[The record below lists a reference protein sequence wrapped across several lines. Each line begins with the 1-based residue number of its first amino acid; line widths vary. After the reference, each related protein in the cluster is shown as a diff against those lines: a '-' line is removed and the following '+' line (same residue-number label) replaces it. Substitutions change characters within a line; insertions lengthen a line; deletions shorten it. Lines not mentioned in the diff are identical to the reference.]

1 MPPILQDLQDV
12 LRGFKMTLDFNKLF
26 SAVVGIILS
35 IIWVLVI
42 LAFASAFKL
51 VAISPFELITGFLI
65 SPRFGLCSLI
75 RTFFSSIQT
84 VDWGEYAVLVVLV
97 FGLLIIWSVFAGSI
111 TRLAAVEFAKG
122 EKLGTKD
129 SLVFSVKKFWSYF
142 WCPLTPVLGVLFF
155 IACNVIGGL
164 LGKIQIAGE
173 IAVAIGFPLA
183 ILSGFLIVFIGLIG
197 IIGFFLMYPTISA
210 EGSDT
215 FDAMSR
221 AYSYVLSRPAH
232 FLSLLISIL
241 VCGVILV
248 FFTSFVACLVMKT
261 TYCTVG
267 IGMGD
272 KFDTIRAFIAG
283 LGSGGGIPTES
294 LGTTSMKFAALMMM
308 LYIVLVKVAVG
319 SIIVAFAGSAST
331 IAYLILRKDVD
342 GTEIFD
348 VYMEEKDEVV
358 PKTEKNDEDDETPGA
373 KEEKTSEAKEPEDPE
388 PEPEAE
394 EPNIDEKKPSDESSG
409 GNGSSSGKSE

>member
-1 MPPILQDLQDV
+1 
-12 LRGFKMTLDFNKLF
+12 
-26 SAVVGIILS
+26 
-35 IIWVLVI
+35 
-42 LAFASAFKL
+42 
-51 VAISPFELITGFLI
+51 
-65 SPRFGLCSLI
+65 
-75 RTFFSSIQT
+75 
-84 VDWGEYAVLVVLV
+84 
-97 FGLLIIWSVFAGSI
+97 
-111 TRLAAVEFAKG
+111 
-122 EKLGTKD
+122 
-129 SLVFSVKKFWSYF
+129 
-142 WCPLTPVLGVLFF
+142 VLFF

-183 ILSGFLIVFIGLIG
+183 ILSGFLIVFIGVIG
-197 IIGFFLMYPTISA
+197 FIGFFLMYPTISA

-241 VCGVILV
+241 VCGTILI

-261 TYCTVG
+261 TYLTVG

-283 LGSGGGIPTES
+283 LGDGGTS
-294 LGTTSMKFAALMMM
+294 TVALGTISMKFAALMMM
-308 LYIVLVKVAVG
+308 LYVVLVKVVVG

-342 GTEIFD
+342 GTELFD
-348 VYMEEKDEVV
+348 VYIEEEEAVPETKD
-358 PKTEKNDEDDETPGA
+358 NDKDVETPGA
-373 KEEKTSEAKEPEDPE
+373 KEEKTSEVKVPEKPKPE
-388 PEPEAE
+388 PEPKPE
-394 EPNIDEKKPSDESSG
+394 EPKVDDKKPSDESSG
-409 GNGSSSGKSE
+409 GNGSSSGKPE

>member
-1 MPPILQDLQDV
+1 MPPILQDLQDI

-42 LAFASAFKL
+42 LTFASAFKY

-65 SPRFGLCSLI
+65 SPRLGLCSLI
-75 RTFFSSIQT
+75 QTVLSSIQT
-84 VDWGEYAVLVVLV
+84 VDWREFVVLVVLV
-97 FGLLIIWSVFAGSI
+97 FGLLTIWSIFAGSI
-111 TRLAAVEFAKG
+111 TRSAAVEFAKG
-122 EKLGTKD
+122 DKLGTKE
-129 SLVFSVKKFWSYF
+129 SLVFSLKRFWSYF

-183 ILSGFLIVFIGLIG
+183 ILSGFLIVFIGVIG
-197 IIGFFLMYPTISA
+197 FIGFFLMYPTISA

-232 FLSLLISIL
+232 FLSLLISII
-241 VCGVILV
+241 VCGTILI
-248 FFTSFVACLVMKT
+248 FFTSLVACLVMKT
-261 TYCTVG
+261 TYFTVG

-272 KFDTIRAFIAG
+272 KFDTIRAFVAG
-283 LGSGGGIPTES
+283 FGDGGTSTVALGSI
-294 LGTTSMKFAALMMM
+294 SMKFAALMMM
-308 LYIVLVKVAVG
+308 LYVVLVKVVVG
-319 SIIVAFAGSAST
+319 SVIVAFAGSAST
-331 IAYLILRKDVD
+331 IAYLVLRKDVD
-342 GTEIFD
+342 GTELFD
-348 VYMEEKDEVV
+348 VYIEEEEAVPETKENDKDV
-358 PKTEKNDEDDETPGA
+358 ETPGA
-373 KEEKTSEAKEPEDPE
+373 KEEKTAEVKVPEKPE
-388 PEPEAE
+388 PEPKPPKA
-394 EPNIDEKKPSDESSG
+394 DDKKSSDESSG
-409 GNGSSSGKSE
+409 GNGSSSEKPE

>member
-26 SAVVGIILS
+26 SAFVGIILS
-35 IIWVLVI
+35 VIWVLVI

-51 VAISPFELITGFLI
+51 VDFSPFELITGFLL

-75 RTFFSSIQT
+75 RTLFSAIQT
-84 VDWGEYAVLVVLV
+84 VDWGEYAALLVLIL
-97 FGLLIIWSVFAGSI
+97 GLLAIWSVFAGSI

-122 EKLGTKD
+122 EKSGIKD
-129 SLVFSVKKFWSYF
+129 SLAFSVKKFWSYF
-142 WCPLTPVLGVLFF
+142 WCPITPVLGALFF

-164 LGKIQIAGE
+164 LGQIKFAGE

-183 ILSGFLIVFIGLIG
+183 ILSGFLIVFIVVIG
-197 IIGFFLMYPTISA
+197 IIGFLLMYPTISA

-241 VCGVILV
+241 VCGVILT
-248 FFTSFVACLVMKT
+248 FFASLGACLVMKT

-272 KFDTIRAFIAG
+272 KFDTIRAFISG
-283 LGSGGGIPTES
+283 LGSGGTSIEP
-294 LGTTSMKFAALMMM
+294 LGPTSMKFAALMMM

-342 GTEIFD
+342 GTELFD
-348 VYMEEKDEVV
+348 VYIEEEEVV
-358 PKTEKNDEDDETPGA
+358 PETKENDKDAETSGA
-373 KEEKTSEAKEPEDPE
+373 KEEKTAEVKAPEKPE
-388 PEPEAE
+388 PKPEK
-394 EPNIDEKKPSDESSG
+394 PKVDEKKPSDESSG
-409 GNGSSSGKSE
+409 GNGSSSEKPE

>member
-26 SAVVGIILS
+26 SAVLGIILS
-35 IIWVLVI
+35 LIWVLVI
-42 LAFASAFKL
+42 LAFASTYKL
-51 VAISPFELITGFLI
+51 VDISPFELITGFLI
-65 SPRFGLCSLI
+65 SPRLGLCSIVQVLL
-75 RTFFSSIQT
+75 SSLKT
-84 VDWGEYAVLVVLV
+84 VELGEYAVLVVLV
-97 FGLLIIWSVFAGSI
+97 LGLLVIWSVFAGSI

-129 SLVFSVKKFWSYF
+129 SIIFSVKRFWSYF

-155 IACNVIGGL
+155 IACNVVGGL

-183 ILSGFLIVFIGLIG
+183 ILSGFLIVFIGVIG
-197 IIGFFLMYPTISA
+197 FIGFFLMYPTISA

-221 AYSYVLSRPAH
+221 AYSYVLSRPGH
-232 FLSLLISIL
+232 FLSLLISII
-241 VCGVILV
+241 VCGTILV
-248 FFTSFVACLVMKT
+248 FFTSCVACLVMKT

-272 KFDTIRAFIAG
+272 KFDTIRAFITG
-283 LGSGGGIPTES
+283 LSSGGTSTGA
-294 LGTTSMKFAALMMM
+294 LGTIPMKFAALMMM
-308 LYIVLVKVAVG
+308 LYVVLVKVVVG
-319 SIIVAFAGSAST
+319 GIIVAFAGSAST

-342 GTEIFD
+342 GTELFD
-348 VYMEEKDEVV
+348 VYIEEEEEEEAV
-358 PKTEKNDEDDETPGA
+358 PETKENGETPGA
-373 KEEKTSEAKEPEDPE
+373 KEEKPAEVKVPEKPE
-388 PEPEAE
+388 PEPE
-394 EPNIDEKKPSDESSG
+394 PPKVDDEKPSDESSG
-409 GNGSSSGKSE
+409 GNGSSPEKPE

>member
-26 SAVVGIILS
+26 SAFVGIILS
-35 IIWVLVI
+35 VIWVLVI
-42 LAFASAFKL
+42 LAFASAYKL
-51 VAISPFELITGFLI
+51 VDMTPFELITGFLI
-65 SPRFGLCSLI
+65 SPRLGLCSVI
-75 RTFFSSIQT
+75 RSLFSSIQT
-84 VDWGEYAVLVVLV
+84 VDWREYAVLVVLV
-97 FGLLIIWSVFAGSI
+97 FGLLTIWSVFAGSI

-122 EKLGTKD
+122 EKLGIKD

-142 WCPLTPVLGVLFF
+142 WCPLTPVLGALFF

-164 LGKIQIAGE
+164 LGQIKFAGE

-183 ILSGFLIVFIGLIG
+183 ILSGFLIVFVGVVG

-210 EGSDT
+210 EGTDT

-241 VCGVILV
+241 VCGTILI
-248 FFTSFVACLVMKT
+248 FFTSFSACLVMKT

-283 LGSGGGIPTES
+283 LGGEGISTAP
-294 LGTTSMKFAALMMM
+294 LVTT
-308 LYIVLVKVAVG
+308 
-319 SIIVAFAGSAST
+319 
-331 IAYLILRKDVD
+331 
-342 GTEIFD
+342 
-348 VYMEEKDEVV
+348 
-358 PKTEKNDEDDETPGA
+358 
-373 KEEKTSEAKEPEDPE
+373 
-388 PEPEAE
+388 
-394 EPNIDEKKPSDESSG
+394 
-409 GNGSSSGKSE
+409 

>member
-26 SAVVGIILS
+26 NAFVGIIFS
-35 IIWVLVI
+35 IIWILVI

-65 SPRFGLCSLI
+65 SPGLGLSSLV
-75 RTFFSSIQT
+75 RVLLSSIQT
-84 VDWGEYAVLVVLV
+84 VDWGEYAVLVVLIL
-97 FGLLIIWSVFAGSI
+97 GLLAIWSVFAGSI
-111 TRLAAVEFAKG
+111 TRLAAIEFAKG
-122 EKLGTKD
+122 DKIGIKD
-129 SLVFSVKKFWSYF
+129 SLVFAVKKFWSYF
-142 WCPLTPVLGVLFF
+142 WCPITPVLGALFF
-155 IACNVIGGL
+155 VACNVIGGL
-164 LGKIQIAGE
+164 LGQIKFVGE

-183 ILSGFLIVFIGLIG
+183 ILSGFLIVFIGVIG

-241 VCGVILV
+241 VCGVVLI

-267 IGMGD
+267 IGMGE
-272 KFDTIRAFIAG
+272 KFDSIRAFIAG
-283 LGSGGGIPTES
+283 LGGGNISTEA

-319 SIIVAFAGSAST
+319 SIIVAFAASAST
-331 IAYLILRKDVD
+331 IAYIIMRKDVD
-342 GTEIFD
+342 GTEMFD
-348 VYMEEKDEVV
+348 VYMEEKEEVV
-358 PKTEKNDEDDETPGA
+358 SETGKDDEDAETPGV
-373 KEEKTSEAKEPEDPE
+373 KEEKASEVKAPKKPE
-388 PEPEAE
+388 PELKPKPE
-394 EPNIDEKKPSDESSG
+394 
-409 GNGSSSGKSE
+409 KSE

>member
-26 SAVVGIILS
+26 SAVLGIILS

-42 LAFASAFKL
+42 LAFASTYKL
-51 VAISPFELITGFLI
+51 VDISPFELITGFLI
-65 SPRFGLCSLI
+65 SPRLGLCGLI
-75 RTFFSSIQT
+75 RTLFSSIQT

-97 FGLLIIWSVFAGSI
+97 LGLLTIWSVFAGSI

-122 EKLGTKD
+122 EKLGIKD
-129 SLVFSVKKFWSYF
+129 SIVFSVKRFWSYF

-173 IAVAIGFPLA
+173 IAVALGFPLA
-183 ILSGFLIVFIGLIG
+183 ILAGFLIVFIGVIG
-197 IIGFFLMYPTISA
+197 FIGFFLMYPTISA

-232 FLSLLISIL
+232 FLSLLICIL
-241 VCGVILV
+241 VSGVILI
-248 FFTSFVACLVMKT
+248 FFTSLVACLVMKT

-272 KFDTIRAFIAG
+272 KFDTIRGFIAG
-283 LGSGGGIPTES
+283 LSGGVASAEP
-294 LGTTSMKFAALMMM
+294 LGTISMKFAALMMM

-319 SIIVAFAGSAST
+319 GIIVAFAGSAST

-342 GTEIFD
+342 GTEMFD
-348 VYMEEKDEVV
+348 VYIEEKEEVV
-358 PKTEKNDEDDETPGA
+358 PETKENVETPGA
-373 KEEKTSEAKEPEDPE
+373 KEEKTAEVKAPEKPE
-388 PEPEAE
+388 PKKPKV
-394 EPNIDEKKPSDESSG
+394 DEKKSPDESSG
-409 GNGSSSGKSE
+409 GNGSSSEKPE

>member
-26 SAVVGIILS
+26 SAFVGIILS

-42 LAFASAFKL
+42 LTFASAFKY

-65 SPRFGLCSLI
+65 SPRLGLCSLI
-75 RTFFSSIQT
+75 QTFLSSIKT
-84 VDWGEYAVLVVLV
+84 VDWREFVVLVVLV
-97 FGLLIIWSVFAGSI
+97 FGLLTIWSIFAGSI
-111 TRLAAVEFAKG
+111 TRAAAVEFAKG
-122 EKLGTKD
+122 DKLGTKE
-129 SLVFSVKKFWSYF
+129 SLVFSLKRFWSYF

-183 ILSGFLIVFIGLIG
+183 ILSGFLIVFIGVIG
-197 IIGFFLMYPTISA
+197 FIGFFLMYPTISA

-232 FLSLLISIL
+232 FLSLLISII
-241 VCGVILV
+241 VCGTILI
-248 FFTSFVACLVMKT
+248 FFTSLVACLVMKT
-261 TYCTVG
+261 TYFTVG
-267 IGMGD
+267 LGMGE

-283 LGSGGGIPTES
+283 LGGGSTTVA
-294 LGTTSMKFAALMMM
+294 LGTLSMKFAALMMM
-308 LYIVLVKVAVG
+308 LYVVLVKVAVG

-331 IAYLILRKDVD
+331 IAYLVLRKDVD
-342 GTEIFD
+342 GTELFD
-348 VYMEEKDEVV
+348 VYIEEEEAV
-358 PKTEKNDEDDETPGA
+358 PETKKNDKDVETPGA
-373 KEEKTSEAKEPEDPE
+373 KEEKTPEVKAPEKTKPE
-388 PEPEAE
+388 PKSEKPKA
-394 EPNIDEKKPSDESSG
+394 DDKKPSDESSG
-409 GNGSSSGKSE
+409 GNGSSSEKPE

>member
-26 SAVVGIILS
+26 SAVFGIILS
-35 IIWVLVI
+35 LIWVLVI
-42 LAFASAFKL
+42 LAFASTYKL
-51 VAISPFELITGFLI
+51 VAITPFELITEFLL
-65 SPRFGLCSLI
+65 SPRLGLCSLT
-75 RTFFSSIQT
+75 RTLFASIKT
-84 VDWGEYAVLVVLV
+84 VELGEYAVLVVLV
-97 FGLLIIWSVFAGSI
+97 LGLLVIWSVFAGSI

-129 SLVFSVKKFWSYF
+129 SIVFAVKRFWSFF

-155 IACNVIGGL
+155 IACNVVGGL

-183 ILSGFLIVFIGLIG
+183 ILSGFLIVFIGVIG
-197 IIGFFLMYPTISA
+197 FIGFFLMFPTISA

-221 AYSYVLSRPAH
+221 AYSYVLSRPGH
-232 FLSLLISIL
+232 FLSLLISII
-241 VCGVILV
+241 VCGTILV
-248 FFTSFVACLVMKT
+248 FFTSCVACLVMKT

-272 KFDTIRAFIAG
+272 KFDTIRAFISG
-283 LGSGGGIPTES
+283 LSSGGTSTGA
-294 LGTTSMKFAALMMM
+294 LGTIPMKFAALMMM
-308 LYIVLVKVAVG
+308 LYVVLVKVVVG
-319 SIIVAFAGSAST
+319 GIIVAFAGSAST

-342 GTEIFD
+342 GTELFD
-348 VYMEEKDEVV
+348 VYIEEEEAV
-358 PKTEKNDEDDETPGA
+358 PETNENGETPGA
-373 KEEKTSEAKEPEDPE
+373 QEEKTAEVKAPEKPE
-388 PEPEAE
+388 PEPEP
-394 EPNIDEKKPSDESSG
+394 EPEPDPPKADDEKPSDESSG
-409 GNGSSSGKSE
+409 GNGSSSGKPE